1 MERPSVRL
9 LLVEDNPGDARLIK
23 EALSQSRWT
32 GFELSHCETLADAL
46 ARLREGRIDVMLL
59 DLTLPDSSGLET
71 LRTAHKQAPDVPILV
86 LTGFD
91 DETVAFTAVNEGAQD
106 YLVKGRVDVELIDRA
121 VRYAIERHRVLE
133 QARQMAI
140 IDELTGL
147 TNRRGF
153 LVLFQHHRALAD
165 RKKIP
170 LLLLF
175 IDIDN
180 MKPVNDKFG
189 HPEGDR
195 LLIECAQLLT
205 ETFRKSDVVARL
217 GGDEFCVLLTEGTD
231 EGAETAI
238 GRVLANA
245 RERNR
250 TAERSYGMSLS
261 LGVGRYDPAAPCSIE
276 ELIERADQA
285 MYLQKQAKK
294 RSLV

>member
-1 MERPSVRL
+1 MDRPSVRL
-9 LLVEDNPGDARLIK
+9 LLVEDNPGDVRLIR
-23 EALSQSRWT
+23 EALSEGRWT
-32 GFELSHCETLADAL
+32 RFELSHCDTLADAL
-46 ARLREGRIDVMLL
+46 ARLREGHIDVMLL
-59 DLTLPDSSGLET
+59 DLTLPDSSGLDT
-71 LRTAHKQAPDVPILV
+71 LRTAHRQAPDVPILV

-91 DETVAFTAVNEGAQD
+91 DETVALSAVNEGAQD
-106 YLVKGRVDVELIDRA
+106 FLVKGRVDGELIDRA

-133 QARQMAI
+133 QARQLAI
-140 IDELTGL
+140 IDELTGV

-153 LVLFQHHRALAD
+153 LVLFEHHRALAD
-165 RKKIP
+165 RKGIP

-180 MKPVNDKFG
+180 MKTVNDQFG

-195 LLIECAQLLT
+195 LLIDFARLLT
-205 ETFRKSDVVARL
+205 ATFRKSDVVARL

-231 EGAETAI
+231 DGAETATS
-238 GRVLANA
+238 RLLANA
-245 RERNR
+245 QEHSR
-250 TAERSYGMSLS
+250 TVHRPYGMSLS

-294 RSLV
+294 RSA